1 MYQLYQSGEI
11 DTVTLTESNLKTIY
25 DDPENPYHDYLVEN
39 PATGTYQIHFNYD
52 KHLEDGTPDV
62 NWNTAI
68 ANEAFRLSWYYGLD
82 LTEYWKRTNS
92 INPLSCRK

>member
-1 MYQLYQSGEI
+1 MVEFNDTMYQLYQSGEN
-11 DTVTLTESNLKTIY
+11 DTVTPSREQLRKTIY
-25 DDPENPYHDYLVEN
+25 DDPENSYHDYLVEN

-68 ANEAFRLSWYYGLD
+68 ANDDSRRVLVL
-82 LTEYWKRTNS
+82 RT
-92 INPLSCRK
+92 